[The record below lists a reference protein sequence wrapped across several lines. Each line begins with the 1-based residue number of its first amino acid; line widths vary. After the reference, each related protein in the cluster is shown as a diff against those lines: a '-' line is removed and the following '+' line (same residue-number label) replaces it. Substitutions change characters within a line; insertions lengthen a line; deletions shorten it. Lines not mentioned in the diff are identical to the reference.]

1 MNINQ
6 GLTINEAITGRQTK
20 ILFWGLRKTSLL
32 GNKLNLVRLD
42 FSTQQTFPWR
52 RFPIAG
58 VPGHNVRSSGAK
70 KKQDAR
76 LGRITPWQAAGLLSS
91 QLNTLPARAS
101 RAGGRKNTT
110 DRAAAGM
117 QPVRQV
123 CSTISLS
130 NLAEPHCSGH
140 SCFLIKFLSARAAL
154 RAVYEPESE

>member
-6 GLTINEAITGRQTK
+6 TDYKWSNYRTPNQ
-20 ILFWGLRKTSLL
+20 ILFWGLRKISLL
-32 GNKLNLVRLD
+32 GNEFNLVRLD
-42 FSTQQTFPWR
+42 FSTRQTFPWR

-70 KKQDAR
+70 KYRMRVSVALHRGR
-76 LGRITPWQAAGLLSS
+76 L
-91 QLNTLPARAS
+91 RAS
-101 RAGGRKNTT
+101 FLRSSIHFRRSSCGGEGKNTT

-130 NLAEPHCSGH
+130 NLAEPHGSGH
-140 SCFLIKFLSARAAL
+140 SCFLIKFLSARATL